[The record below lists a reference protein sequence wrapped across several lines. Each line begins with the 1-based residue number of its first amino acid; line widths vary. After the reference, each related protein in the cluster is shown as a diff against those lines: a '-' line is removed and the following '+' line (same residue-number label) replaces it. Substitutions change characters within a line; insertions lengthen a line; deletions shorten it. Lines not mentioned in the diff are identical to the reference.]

1 MGTRRKFSPD
11 DRLSIVREAEREGRL
26 ETIRKYALAPSL
38 FDRWRQKYLTGG
50 VDGLKN
56 AHRRIDPQIRA
67 LEEENARLKRIIA
80 RQSLEME
87 VKYELL
93 KKAHTNQDKKMI
105 IDQFKDKATISE
117 LCSWVSFA
125 PSNYYYKS
133 RTGKPGARP
142 STHTW
147 RTDGIRVLNTEV
159 LNEIRSTLEA
169 EFCCYGYRNVTSVL
183 RDKAY
188 LINHKRSIELW
199 MRINCCWASSSA
211 VMGSDASCSIE
222 ESTHQDQWSTC
233 AWTSSTCGLRAKNAT
248 ITY

>member
-87 VKYELL
+87 VKDELL
-93 KKAHTNQDKKMI
+93 KKSPYQ
-105 IDQFKDKATISE
+105 
-117 LCSWVSFA
+117 
-125 PSNYYYKS
+125 S
-133 RTGKPGARP
+133 R
-142 STHTW
+142 
-147 RTDGIRVLNTEV
+147 
-159 LNEIRSTLEA
+159 
-169 EFCCYGYRNVTSVL
+169 
-183 RDKAY
+183 
-188 LINHKRSIELW
+188 
-199 MRINCCWASSSA
+199 
-211 VMGSDASCSIE
+211 
-222 ESTHQDQWSTC
+222 
-233 AWTSSTCGLRAKNAT
+233 
-248 ITY
+248 